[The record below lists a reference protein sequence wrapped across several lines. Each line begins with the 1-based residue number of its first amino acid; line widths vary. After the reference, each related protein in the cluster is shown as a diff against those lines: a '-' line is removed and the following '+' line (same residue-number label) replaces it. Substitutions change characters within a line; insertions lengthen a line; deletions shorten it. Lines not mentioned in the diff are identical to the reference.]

1 MTGPLA
7 PPPAATGRAV
17 LDAVVAVF
25 AVPELHI
32 RSARLDQPTVR
43 ARQALYLVLREHLA
57 WTFGRI
63 GRFLARD
70 QASCRTGCRVAR
82 RLQCFDFPF
91 ATRVREVI
99 IRVGL

>member
-25 AVPELHI
+25 SVPELHI
-32 RSARLDQPTVR
+32 RSERLDQPTVR
-43 ARQALYLVLREHLA
+43 ARQALYFVLREHLA

-63 GRFLARD
+63 GRFLSRD
-70 QASCRTGCRVAR
+70 KTSCRTGYLEAK
-82 RLQCFDFPF
+82 RLRCFDFPF
-91 ATRVREVI
+91 ATRVREVLI
-99 IRVGL
+99 LVGL